1 MRISIVI
8 VIKSFLILELQSL
21 RRNISNLH
29 LLSSIPLSNTCSS
42 IKGSLEEIGAQ
53 KIEDNMIFP
62 LDISDNFKTNKK

>member
-8 VIKSFLILELQSL
+8 VIKSFLILELQSF

-29 LLSSIPLSNTCSS
+29 LLSSIPLSNTCSL
-42 IKGSLEEIGAQ
+42 IKGLLEEIGAQ
-53 KIEDNMIFP
+53 KIEDNIIFP